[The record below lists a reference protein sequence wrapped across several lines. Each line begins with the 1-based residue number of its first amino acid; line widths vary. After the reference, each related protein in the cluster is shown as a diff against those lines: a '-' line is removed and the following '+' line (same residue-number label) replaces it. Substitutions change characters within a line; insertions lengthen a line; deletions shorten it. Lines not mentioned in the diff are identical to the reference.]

1 MAVLCVLAVVL
12 SSMGALLLGLAFT
25 TIPWTIEPGLIVFQS
40 DSDRTAYV
48 AELASGGVALGL
60 GCGCAAILALRCCC
74 GSHSL
79 LA

>member
-1 MAVLCVLAVVL
+1 VRPGR
-12 SSMGALLLGLAFT
+12 GALVPHDHPL
-25 TIPWTIEPGLIVFQS
+25 
-40 DSDRTAYV
+40 DDRARLDRVPVRQRPDGDTAYV

-79 LA
+79 LIGHAQFSRSTI